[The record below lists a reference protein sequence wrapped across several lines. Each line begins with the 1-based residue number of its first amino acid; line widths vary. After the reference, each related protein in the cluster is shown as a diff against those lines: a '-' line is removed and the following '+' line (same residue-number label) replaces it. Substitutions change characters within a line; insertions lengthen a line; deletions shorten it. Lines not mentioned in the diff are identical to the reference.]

1 MLKILS
7 IQKFCTNNVGV
18 GTIVDGGFA
27 EYVIIDVNCN
37 RDCPFKVAF
46 GEGQSLWPH
55 NCTGSTPISG
65 VIGVGVKSNGKHPA
79 GKESLPLR
87 QRERARGDT
96 FMSKNKEKWKKG
108 EQYEGEIAEN
118 P

>member
-1 MLKILS
+1 MIIKRTSLCNCVTIHAHAS
-7 IQKFCTNNVGV
+7 FCKVLFDKG
-18 GTIVDGGFA
+18 A
-27 EYVIIDVNCN
+27 NCK

-65 VIGVGVKSNGKHPA
+65 VIGVGVKSNAIAAVKTDVSILSGNRI
-79 GKESLPLR
+79 KELP
-87 QRERARGDT
+87 DS
-96 FMSKNKEKWKKG
+96 F
-108 EQYEGEIAEN
+108 

>member
-1 MLKILS
+1 MEAGETVTIHTHAS
-7 IQKFCTNNVGV
+7 FCKVLFDKG
-18 GTIVDGGFA
+18 A
-27 EYVIIDVNCN
+27 NCN

>member
-1 MLKILS
+1 MRIPK
-7 IQKFCTNNVGV
+7 QKQNVLQFTPTPV
-18 GTIVDGGFA
+18 FA
-27 EYVIIDVNCN
+27 KFLFDKGANCN

-65 VIGVGVKSNGKHPA
+65 VIGVGVKSNAIAAVKTDVSILSGNRI
-79 GKESLPLR
+79 KELP
-87 QRERARGDT
+87 DS
-96 FMSKNKEKWKKG
+96 F
-108 EQYEGEIAEN
+108 